1 MEHTSGSDIALSK
14 SSTRVLRDSQRACID
29 LEISNWLLNVGRSDW
44 MRSCMRCCS
53 NYSTV
58 SKEKYKFISTQWRY
72 WRTLVAWIDSS
83 NSPIHEEAKEEF
95 SVSLVAA
102 SILYRIFDETSTG
115 IALLGR
121 CSGIGNAIRN
131 ARHKPAWR
139 SGEQRQ
145 ECALCTVRLQSYTT
159 TWTWRPVTHLL
170 ESQWHSSSDVHLV
183 SSHPLYRMLGRVFLL
198 LATIGMF
205 HGKPLISSQLSK
217 FKTFL

>member
-1 MEHTSGSDIALSK
+1 
-14 SSTRVLRDSQRACID
+14 
-29 LEISNWLLNVGRSDW
+29 

-145 ECALCTVRLQSYTT
+145 ECALCVLCGCSHIRPRGREDQWRTYLSLSDTVRRTSI
-159 TWTWRPVTHLL
+159 
-170 ESQWHSSSDVHLV
+170 SSPAIPSTECSDV
-183 SSHPLYRMLGRVFLL
+183 YF
-198 LATIGMF
+198 F
-205 HGKPLISSQLSK
+205 FWQL
-217 FKTFL
+217 